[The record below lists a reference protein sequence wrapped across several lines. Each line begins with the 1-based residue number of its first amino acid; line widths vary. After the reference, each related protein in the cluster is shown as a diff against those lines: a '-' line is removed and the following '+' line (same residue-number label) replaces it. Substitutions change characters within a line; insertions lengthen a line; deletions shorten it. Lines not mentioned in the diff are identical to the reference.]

1 MSKTYKGWNEK
12 HGTNNNNREK
22 QNNKGEGTMKTT
34 KSRIAV
40 PLMVLFV
47 MIAAQGIC
55 LADTWHSSTIRGKVV
70 SVDQAAREITL
81 KDGMSN
87 TITFAVDPK
96 VDQFEAIAVGDRVT
110 GHYCVAYTTEFRR
123 PTAQEKE
130 TPFVALGERDAAFE
144 DATPGTRVK
153 VYRDVMSVKAVDTN
167 VGMICLKHSKGNDL
181 TVFNGNLLDKAKVY
195 KTVIATY
202 TEPLLVSIEN

>member
-1 MSKTYKGWNEK
+1 
-12 HGTNNNNREK
+12 
-22 QNNKGEGTMKTT
+22 MKTT

-55 LADTWHSSTIRGKVV
+55 LADTTGAWHSSIIRGKVV

-81 KDGMSN
+81 KDGLGN

-96 VDQFEAIAVGDRVT
+96 VEQLDAIAVGDRVT
-110 GHYCVAYTTEFRR
+110 GHYGVAYATDFRQ

-130 TPFVALGERDAAFE
+130 TPFVALGETDAALE

-153 VYRDVMSVKAVDTN
+153 VFRDVMSVKGVDTN
-167 VGMICLKHSKGNDL
+167 VGMISVKNSQGKPL
-181 TVFNGNLLDKAKVY
+181 TVFDGNLLDKAKVY
-195 KTVIATY
+195 STVIATY
-202 TEPLLVSIEN
+202 TEPLLVSIEK